1 MGKTKNN
8 MASKKSTSST
18 LTRQAVMSM
27 LNARREKKYNDN
39 SYSGTLS
46 NSGAVSPW
54 TEVVSQGDS
63 SSTRDG
69 AQIELVMLKLFY
81 RLIYSGTGTNIA
93 RIIVFI
99 DTMNEGVMPS
109 VTDILTSASVS
120 SNYTRDVEIVKR
132 YHILYDQAHSL
143 TVNATTES
151 IIKYQK
157 IRCRRIVSY
166 NGTTAATG
174 SNGKNSVWTLR
185 ITDNV
190 GTNVGYGISQG
201 TLYYD
206 S

>member
-1 MGKTKNN
+1 MGKTSNS
-8 MASKKSTSST
+8 MASKKPTSST
-18 LTRQAVMSM
+18 LTRQAVLSM

-39 SYSGTLS
+39 AYSGTLT
-46 NSGAVSPW
+46 NSGVVSPW
-54 TEVVSQGDS
+54 TEVVAQGDS

-69 AQIELVMLKLFY
+69 AQIELVMLKLQY
-81 RLIYSGTGTNIA
+81 RLANTASGTYIA
-93 RIIVFI
+93 RIIVFC
-99 DTMNEGVMPS
+99 DTMNEGVMPA
-109 VTDILTSASVS
+109 VTDILTTATVS

-132 YHILYDQAHSL
+132 YHILYDQSHSL
-143 TVNATTES
+143 TVGATTES

-185 ITDNV
+185 ITNNGSTV
-190 GTNVGYGISQG
+190 VSYGISQG